1 MMRPLLFLVFACL
14 ACAARAQ
21 PTQSA
26 TNPAAWLLPEL
37 QNSAVLRQHHVGFQ
51 LTDVATG
58 QTLASWQADKYF
70 VPASTHKLLTL
81 YTALRIL
88 PDSVPALRYVVHGDS
103 LIFRGTGDPTLL
115 HGDVPSRRAYDL
127 LKRWPGKLYYAE
139 TPAAEPKFGPGW
151 SWDDYPY
158 YFQPER
164 STFPIYGNVVRF
176 KYRQPGQKAVT
187 VQPRWFAKYVKPAP
201 TAATS
206 PDHVGRE
213 LEANRYTWYP
223 SPRSWSDESPFRTS
237 RELLL
242 TLLADTLKRKVR
254 PAPWRLRP
262 HETPRTYYSVGI
274 DSLLRRTVRVS
285 DNLLAEQTMLLCSS
299 QLGHDSLNV
308 ARVIAYAR
316 QQWLHDL
323 PDSLAWVDGSGLS
336 RQNLT
341 TPRNQVAVLLKL
353 HQLVPEARL
362 FDLLAAGG
370 RQGTLRR
377 VYLDPAGP
385 WLWGKTGTLT
395 NAHNLCGFLRTR
407 SGQLLAFSFLNN
419 NHLAETG
426 PVRNEMER
434 VLTLVREQL

>member
-1 MMRPLLFLVFACL
+1 MLVAVVQAQTPLPV
-14 ACAARAQ
+14 AA
-21 PTQSA
+21 PSA
-26 TNPAAWLLPEL
+26 SAAPAEWLLREL
-37 QNSAVLRQHHVGFQ
+37 HNSPVLRQHHVGFQ

-58 QTLASWQADKYF
+58 QPLTAWQADKYF

-81 YTALRIL
+81 YAALRIL
-88 PDSVPALRYVVHGDS
+88 PDSVPALQYVVHGDS

-127 LKRWPGKLYYAE
+127 LKRWQGRLYYAE

-176 KYRQPGQKAVT
+176 KYRQPGQPTIT
-187 VQPRWFAKYVKPAP
+187 VQPRWFAKYVKPA
-201 TAATS
+201 AGGATS
-206 PDHVGRE
+206 PDHVARA

-223 SPRSWSDESPFRTS
+223 SPRSSWTDESPFRTS

-242 TLLADTLKRKVR
+242 TLLRDTLKRKVR

-262 HETPRTYYSVGI
+262 TETPRTYYSLGI
-274 DSLLRRTVRVS
+274 DSLLRRTMRVS
-285 DNLLAEQTMLLCSS
+285 DNLLAEQTLLLCSS
-299 QLGHDSLNV
+299 QLGHDSLSV
-308 ARVIAYAR
+308 ARVIAHAR
-316 QQWLHDL
+316 KQWLLDL

-341 TPRNQVAVLLKL
+341 TPRNQVALLLKL
-353 HQLVPEARL
+353 HRLVPEARL

-377 VYLDPAGP
+377 VYRDPTGL

-407 SGQLLAFSFLNN
+407 SGQLLAFSFMNN
-419 NHLAETG
+419 NHLAGSPEI
-426 PVRNEMER
+426 RNEMER
-434 VLTLVREQL
+434 VLTLVRERL